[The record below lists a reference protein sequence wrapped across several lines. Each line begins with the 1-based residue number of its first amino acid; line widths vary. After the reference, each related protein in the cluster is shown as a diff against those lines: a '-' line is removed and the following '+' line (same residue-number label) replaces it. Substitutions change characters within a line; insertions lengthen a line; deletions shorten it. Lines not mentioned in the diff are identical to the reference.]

1 VSDVDESILEDYSKM
16 VNELVDARREM
27 SRLNDE
33 LKQKEEFLRNILQ
46 VAPSIIYAADISQE
60 KIVFSNRPLSGELGF
75 PSGEYCEETGVP
87 LVLVHP
93 EDREELEKFRQ
104 QHPADSVV
112 EFHFRA
118 RRADGGEVWYRLKE
132 KRVSSPKRPGQ
143 RIVVGSL
150 DEITQ
155 LKLNEATL
163 KSESLRDYLTGL
175 FNRRGFLEAA
185 GERIKTQAGEA
196 LVIFIDIDHFKQI
209 NDQLGHEVGD
219 EVLKEFAKIL
229 AGSLRS
235 GDIPARWGGDEF
247 IALLSPSGPLSFEA
261 VKTRLSAA
269 IEDFNSRQTRAWRLG
284 ISIGHATLG
293 EGSQRDLDGLIALA
307 DAQMYKSRREKRLA

>member
-1 VSDVDESILEDYSKM
+1 MSEVDESILEDYSKM

-46 VAPSIIYAADISQE
+46 VAPSIIYAADMSQG
-60 KIVFSNRPLSGELGF
+60 KIVFSNRPLSVELGF
-75 PSGEYCEETGVP
+75 PSGEYHEGTGVP
-87 LVLVHP
+87 LALVHP
-93 EDREELEKFRQ
+93 EDREELEKFRLR
-104 QHPADSVV
+104 HAADFVE

-118 RRADGGEVWYRLKE
+118 RRADGGESWYRLKE
-132 KRVSSPKRPGQ
+132 KNIPSPKRPGQ
-143 RIVVGSL
+143 RIVVGSM

-163 KSESLRDYLTGL
+163 KSESLRDFLTGL

-185 GERIKTQAGEA
+185 GERIKAQAGEA

-269 IEDFNSRQTRAWRLG
+269 IEDFNSRQTRAWSLG

-307 DAQMYKSRREKRLA
+307 DAQMYKSRREKRLV

>member
-1 VSDVDESILEDYSKM
+1 MSEKDESILEDYTRM
-16 VNELVDARREM
+16 VNELVSARREM

-33 LKQKEEFLRNILQ
+33 LRQKEEFLRNILQ
-46 VAPSIIYAADISQE
+46 VAPSIIYAADISQ
-60 KIVFSNRPLSGELGF
+60 KKLVFCNRPLSQELGF
-75 PSGEYCEETGVP
+75 SSGDYGEETGLP

-93 EDREELEKFRQ
+93 EDREELGRFRLGVSD
-104 QHPADSVV
+104 AVA

-118 RRADGGEVWYRLKE
+118 RKSDGGLAWYRLKE
-132 KRVSSPKRPGQ
+132 KGISSPKRPGQ

-155 LKLNEATL
+155 LKLNEEAL
-163 KSESLRDYLTGL
+163 KSESQRDFLTGL
-175 FNRRGFLEAA
+175 LNRRGFLEAA
-185 GERIKTQAGEA
+185 GERLKSQAGEA
-196 LVIFIDIDHFKQI
+196 MVVFIDIDHFKQI

-229 AGSLRS
+229 SGSLRA

-247 IALLSPSGPLSFEA
+247 IALLCPSGPLSFEA
-261 VKTRLSAA
+261 VKSRLSAA
-269 IEDFNSRQTRAWRLG
+269 IFDFNSRQARSWSLG
-284 ISIGHATLG
+284 VSLGHAALG

-307 DAQMYKSRREKRLA
+307 DAQMYKFRREKRLG